1 MQEETLSKLL
11 YLTKAEPP
19 EYMASINPLR
29 REFPVNSAAMG
40 THSPVLL
47 ASKRP
52 KEFSIPSH
60 SSTRQQPSDSPIPSA
75 TTTPVDVGIK
85 TFYLW
90 ILRELLITEY
100 SCM

>member
-60 SSTRQQPSDSPIPSA
+60 SSTRQHPQTPPLPQPPP
-75 TTTPVDVGIK
+75 PPPPPP
-85 TFYLW
+85 
-90 ILRELLITEY
+90 
-100 SCM
+100 